1 MLKIPK
7 FRDGRGG
14 GCPASSGAELCRS
27 RAPPA
32 HQHTTVLAWLLYLN
46 YNCCSQFAYH
56 HVITQ
61 ITVSHFG
68 SNIFCFIMKNIT
80 PPAPPLTRA
89 KGGGGGGKKCGSRAV
104 VFYRATLS
112 NIILNILFS
121 LRPNC
126 KFCVFI
132 ISGILQR
139 DQENSVIYGSI
150 DSGKT
155 VASNSEFLKL
165 VCMLGLFYTSNFASN
180 AIKTIDN
187 EMINLI
193 KLHYLLFE
201 LHDFYATEIRRI
213 KQT

>member
-1 MLKIPK
+1 MV
-7 FRDGRGG
+7 GGGGGGG
-14 GCPASSGAELCRS
+14 GCSGAELCRS

-32 HQHTTVLAWLLYLN
+32 HQHTAVLAWLLYLN

-80 PPAPPLTRA
+80 HPAPPLARA
-89 KGGGGGGKKCGSRAV
+89 GGGGKKCGSRAV
-104 VFYRATLS
+104 AFYRATLS
-112 NIILNILFS
+112 NIILNILIS

-126 KFCVFI
+126 KVCVFI

-155 VASNSEFLKL
+155 VTSNPEFLKL
-165 VCMLGLFYTSNFASN
+165 VCMLSLFYTSNFGCVECN
-180 AIKTIDN
+180 
-187 EMINLI
+187 
-193 KLHYLLFE
+193 
-201 LHDFYATEIRRI
+201 
-213 KQT
+213 